1 MPFPLAPIEA
11 GTFLIGR
18 SIQVKHLLR
27 RIGFYLVALWASIT
41 INFVIPRLAPGDP
54 AGALMARFQGRMNPQ
69 AITALKLQFGISND
83 PLWVQ
88 YVQYLNNLFH
98 GNLGTSFTYFPTPVS
113 TVLAQ
118 EIPWTL
124 ALVGISVII
133 SFTLGSLIGVL
144 IAWKRGS
151 FIDSILPPI
160 LTFFS
165 AIPYFWL
172 ALIALYVLAYTLN
185 WFPLNGGYSTSV
197 TVGWNSDFILSA
209 FYHGLLPGMTIVLA
223 SIAGWMLGMRNT
235 MITTLTEDYVLLAEA
250 KGLSERRVMFTYA
263 ARNAILPNVTSFAL
277 SLGFVVGGSL
287 LTEIVFSYPG
297 IGFALLQAAQNSD
310 YPLLQGIFLLIAM
323 AVLGAN
329 FIADLVYVVL
339 DPRVR

>member
-1 MPFPLAPIEA
+1 
-11 GTFLIGR
+11 
-18 SIQVKHLLR
+18 VKHLLR
-27 RIGFYLVALWASIT
+27 RLGFYLVALWASIT

-54 AGALMARFQGRMNPQ
+54 AAALMARFQGRMTPQ
-69 AITALKLQFGISND
+69 AITALQLQFGISHD
-83 PLWVQ
+83 PLWMQ
-88 YVQYLNNLFH
+88 YFRYLINLFH

-124 ALVGISVII
+124 TLVGTSVVM
-133 SFTLGSLIGVL
+133 SFTLGTLIGVL

-172 ALIALYVLAYTLN
+172 ALVALYMFAYTLN
-185 WFPLNGGYSTSV
+185 WFPLNGGYSTS
-197 TVGWNSDFILSA
+197 TTIGWNTDFLLSA
-209 FYHGLLPGMTIVLA
+209 VYHGLLPAFTIVLA
-223 SIAGWMLGMRNT
+223 SIAGWMLGMRNA
-235 MITTLTEDYVLLAEA
+235 MITTLNEDYVLLAQA
-250 KGLSERRVMFTYA
+250 KGLSERRVMLSYA
-263 ARNAILPNVTSFAL
+263 ARNAILPNVTGFAL

-329 FIADLVYVVL
+329 FLADLVYVVL

>member
-1 MPFPLAPIEA
+1 
-11 GTFLIGR
+11 
-18 SIQVKHLLR
+18 LL
-27 RIGFYLVALWASIT
+27 
-41 INFVIPRLAPGDP
+41 
-54 AGALMARFQGRMNPQ
+54 
-69 AITALKLQFGISND
+69 
-83 PLWVQ
+83 
-88 YVQYLNNLFH
+88 H
-98 GNLGTSFTYFPTPVS
+98 GNLGTSFTYFPTPVA
-113 TVLAQ
+113 TVLSQ
-118 EIPWTL
+118 EVPWTL
-124 ALVGISVII
+124 ALVGISVVI
-133 SFTLGSLIGVL
+133 SFTLGTLIGVL

-151 FIDSILPPI
+151 LIDSILPPF

-185 WFPLNGGYSTSV
+185 WFPLNGGYNTST
-197 TVGWNSDFILSA
+197 TIGWNTDFLLSSLSHA
-209 FYHGLLPGMTIVLA
+209 LLPALTIVLA
-223 SIAGWMLGMRNT
+223 SIAGWMLGMRNS

-250 KGLSERRVMFTYA
+250 KGLSEFRVMLAYA
-263 ARNAILPNVTSFAL
+263 ARNAILPNVTGFAL

-287 LTEIVFSYPG
+287 LTEVVFSYPG
-297 IGFALLQAAQNSD
+297 IGYALLQAAQNSD

>member
-1 MPFPLAPIEA
+1 MEQRAQGLPLHSWVGKRRI
-11 GTFLIGR
+11 R
-18 SIQVKHLLR
+18 VRHLLR
-27 RIGFYLVALWASIT
+27 RISFYLVALWASIT
-41 INFVIPRLAPGDP
+41 INFIIPRMAPGDP
-54 AGALMARFQGRMNPQ
+54 TGALMARFQGRMNPQ
-69 AITALKLQFGISND
+69 AIYSLQLQFGISQD
-83 PLWVQ
+83 PFWTQ
-88 YVQYLNNLFH
+88 YFHYLINLLH
-98 GNLGTSFTYFPTPVS
+98 GNLGTSFTYFPTPVA
-113 TVLAQ
+113 TVLSQ
-118 EIPWTL
+118 EVPWTL
-124 ALVGISVII
+124 ALVGISVVI
-133 SFTLGSLIGVL
+133 SFTLGTLIGVL

-151 FIDSILPPI
+151 LIDSILPPF

-185 WFPLNGGYSTSV
+185 WFPLNGGYNTST
-197 TVGWNSDFILSA
+197 TIGWNPDFLLSSLSHA
-209 FYHGLLPGMTIVLA
+209 LLPALTIVLA
-223 SIAGWMLGMRNT
+223 SIAGWMLGMRNS

-250 KGLSERRVMFTYA
+250 KGLSEFRVMLAYA
-263 ARNAILPNVTSFAL
+263 ARNAILPNVTGFAL

-287 LTEIVFSYPG
+287 LTEVVFSYPG
-297 IGFALLQAAQNSD
+297 IGYALLQAAQNSD

>member
-1 MPFPLAPIEA
+1 M
-11 GTFLIGR
+11 
-18 SIQVKHLLR
+18 KHLLR

-41 INFVIPRLAPGDP
+41 INFIIPRLAPGDP
-54 AGALMARFQGRMNPQ
+54 AGALMARFQGRMTPQ
-69 AITALKLQFGISND
+69 AIHSLELQFGLSHD
-83 PLWVQ
+83 PLWMQ
-88 YVQYLNNLFH
+88 YFQYLNNLAH
-98 GNLGTSFTYFPTPVS
+98 GNMGTSFTYFPTPVL
-113 TVLAQ
+113 TVLLQ
-118 EIPWTL
+118 ELPWTL
-124 ALVGISVII
+124 TLVGTSVFI

-151 FIDSILPPI
+151 FIDSVLPPI

-172 ALIALYVLAYTLN
+172 ALIVLYLLAYMLN
-185 WFPLNGGYSTSV
+185 WFPLNGGYDTST
-197 TVGWNSDFILSA
+197 TIGWNTDFLFSA
-209 FYHGLLPGMTIVLA
+209 LNHALLPSFTIVLA
-223 SIAGWMLGMRNT
+223 SISGWMLGMRNA

-250 KGLSERRVMFTYA
+250 KGLSESRVMLAYA

-277 SLGFVVGGSL
+277 SLGFVVGGAL
-287 LTEIVFSYPG
+287 LTEVVFSYPG

-310 YPLLQGIFLLIAM
+310 YPLLQGIFLLLAM

-329 FIADLVYVVL
+329 FIADLVYVIL